1 MWEIFAY
8 QNADSLYGI
17 FNAVAAIRG
26 SGTYLSAVAGVAFC
40 GFIAALLAYAFAPQ
54 KLQGWQWLA
63 SVVLVYSILFVP
75 RVTVGIVDKT
85 GGTPVKVV
93 DNVPFGIAFFGGIT
107 STVGN
112 TITELFETAF
122 QVIPGNAHLPSELT
136 YQKNGLLFGNRLI
149 RETGSVV
156 FQDPNFRTDLINF
169 IHNCTMYDLIDGTVD
184 PIAFSRSDDVWSM
197 MGSPNP
203 ARFTTL
209 TGSGGSVTTDTCPNA
224 YNDLAARLPAQINL
238 IQGKLAFQ
246 LNPTLPAATA
256 SSVIAGQIQQAYI
269 KNNIA
274 NAAAAVAD
282 IIRQNAVINAIND
295 TGKIIGQKINDPASM
310 VLAVGRA
317 QALAQ
322 TNAAWINNG
331 KIAEQALPVVRNVV
345 EALAYALFPLVV
357 LLLFLTSGRE
367 TMMAL
372 KNYLGVLI
380 WIQLWPPLYAILN
393 YMASIYA
400 ASELSAAAEIGSGA
414 TALSLLTASPI
425 FSNAISAQAVVGYL
439 TISIPFI
446 AWAAIKRMENLGTTL
461 VGGLSG
467 LQSTT
472 SSTSGSATNGN
483 VNMGNVSMDQMQLAP
498 NRTSAFMRSVQND
511 ITGNTLSTNALT
523 GITAINM
530 LRNQGFA
537 SRMVSVKVG
546 EQEVT
551 EANQSA
557 DAARSEAIAA
567 NTERSTILADIFSK
581 GTIKLGSHRSSSGSS
596 SSSYEEIGN
605 SLDHLNQITS
615 QVASKTG
622 LTQQQVAQI
631 AFGAAGRFGFGINS
645 PLLKAGAEVRA
656 SAGKNYS
663 AGISAEEQKVL
674 SHLTQDQLAEFKK
687 FGERLSRDTSV
698 LNAISRDSS
707 EATELSSRLATT
719 TSRAQRA
726 EANYA
731 ERVVFAERLS
741 NAREKGETITI
752 DIAADPYNIE
762 MFRRYAEQYGGTS
775 ASAHAL
781 LDSELARQ
789 APRPNRVFSD
799 GTAVPASFGDATKQ
813 YDSFSATPN
822 LKPDI
827 DAIDTKNRSAVKA
840 LGSTIPAPA
849 QSASLS
855 NPEVKTV
862 RKDLQEK
869 GKVITDK
876 TSSAPKEFDNKTEIT
891 KTDDGTLATRQSLLL
906 NAASQVGSDASNTF
920 ENAKEI
926 VQKVLKDK

>member
-8 QNADSLYGI
+8 QNSDGLFGI
-17 FNAVAAIRG
+17 FNAIAAIRG
-26 SGTYLSAVAGVAFC
+26 SDTYLSAMAGVAFC

-63 SVVLVYSILFVP
+63 TVVLVYSVLFVP

-85 GGTPVKVV
+85 GGAPVKII
-93 DNVPFGIAFFGGIT
+93 DNVPFGLAMFGGIT
-107 STVGN
+107 STVGT

-122 QVIPGNAHLPSELT
+122 QVIPGNANLPSELT

-169 IHNCTMYDLIDGTVD
+169 IHNCTMFDLIDGTID
-184 PIAFSRSDDVWSM
+184 PTTFSRSDDVWSL
-197 MGSPNP
+197 MGNPNP

-209 TGSGGSVTTDTCPNA
+209 TSVGGSVSTDTCPNA
-224 YNDLAARLPAQINL
+224 YNALSARIPAQVSL

-246 LNPTLPAATA
+246 LNPTLPAAAA
-256 SSVIAGQIQQAYI
+256 SSVIANQIQQAYI
-269 KNNIA
+269 RNHIA
-274 NAAAAVAD
+274 NAAASAAD
-282 IIRQNAVINAIND
+282 IIRQNAMLNAIND
-295 TGKIIGQKINDPASM
+295 TGKIIGQKINDPASII
-310 VLAVGRA
+310 LAVGQA
-317 QALAQ
+317 QAVAQ

-400 ASELSAAAEIGSGA
+400 ASELSAAADIGSGA
-414 TALSLLTASPI
+414 KALSLLTASPI
-425 FSNAISAQAVVGYL
+425 FANAISSQAVVGYL
-439 TISIPFI
+439 TISIPVI
-446 AWAAIKRMENLGTTL
+446 AWAAIKRMENLGNAL

-472 SSTSGSATNGN
+472 SSTSGSAANGN

-498 NRTSAFMRSVQND
+498 NRTSAFMSSAQSD

-523 GITAINM
+523 GVSAINM

-537 SRMVSVKVG
+537 SRTVSVKVG
-546 EQEVT
+546 EQEVA
-551 EANQSA
+551 EANKSA

-581 GTIKLGSHRSSSGSS
+581 GTTKLGSHRSSSGSS
-596 SSSYEEIGN
+596 RSSYEEIGN
-605 SLDHLNQITS
+605 SLDHLNQITN

-631 AFGAAGRFGFGINS
+631 AFGAAGHFGFGTNS
-645 PLLKAGAEVRA
+645 PILNAGAEVRA

-674 SHLTQDQLAEFKK
+674 SYLTQDQMAEFKK
-687 FGERLSRDTSV
+687 FGDRLSRDTSV
-698 LNAISRDSS
+698 LNALSRDNS
-707 EATELSSRLATT
+707 EASELSSRLATT
-719 TSRAQRA
+719 TNRAQRT
-726 EANYA
+726 EAKYA
-731 ERVVFAERLS
+731 ERVAFAERLS
-741 NAREKGETITI
+741 SAREKGETISI
-752 DIAADPYNIE
+752 DIAADPHNIE

-799 GTAVPASFGDATKQ
+799 GTAVPVSFGDASKQ
-813 YDSFSATPN
+813 HDSYSAAPN
-822 LKPDI
+822 LKPN
-827 DAIDTKNRSAVKA
+827 IDTINMKNRSAVKA
-840 LGSTIPAPA
+840 HGPAI
-849 QSASLS
+849 SAPEQAASAP
-855 NPEVKTV
+855 NPELKTV
-862 RKDLQEK
+862 RKDIQEG
-869 GKVITDK
+869 GKVLTDK
-876 TSSAPKEFDNKTEIT
+876 TSSAPKEFDKETEIT
-891 KTDDGTLATRQSLLL
+891 KTENGTLATRKSLLL
-906 NAASQVGSDASNTF
+906 NAASQGGRDASNTF

-926 VQKVLKDK
+926 VQKVLQDK